1 MSNKAKDIIQK
12 QQQTPVS
19 ESGFI
24 QETTTEHPYPCLHIP
39 AIKGRRHK
47 HIFINEISHIFV
59 NTKTVYFVGPD
70 KSELFTMNNTT
81 LKKIKEYICTQELSH
96 LFIDTSNY
104 LFPMHIFSSLF
115 KSGDFSNQTIK
126 KILNKN
132 GISTTK
138 HLILNLKKHLISIG
152 RHKQK
157 CPFEDTLDPIL
168 SV

>member
-1 MSNKAKDIIQK
+1 MSNKAKNNNQK
-12 QQQTPVS
+12 QQNPVS
-19 ESGFI
+19 ESVFI

-39 AIKGRRHK
+39 AIKGRK
-47 HIFINEISHIFV
+47 DKLIFINEISHIFV
-59 NTKTVYFVGPD
+59 NTKTVFFVGPG

-96 LFIDTSNY
+96 LFIDTNNY

-115 KSGDFSNQTIK
+115 RGGDFSNQTIK

-132 GISTTK
+132 GISPTK